1 MTKIEKFY
9 QTATDSE
16 WETMAALRKE
26 TGKDPAK
33 ISSFKAQYGFTP
45 DSIRPYELMH
55 FHELEKQR
63 QAAQDLEKLKERN
76 AALQCQ
82 IESLRKR
89 WVTLPPCRMME
100 GERIKASFYATKES
114 LERFDRAADRVSE
127 KYGYKKYLAAA
138 FILEELLTRF
148 TDE

>member
-16 WETMAALRKE
+16 WETMATLRKE
-26 TGKDPAK
+26 AGKDPAK

-63 QAAQDLEKLKERN
+63 QAAQDMQKLKERN
-76 AALQCQ
+76 AALQSQ
-82 IESLRKR
+82 IEFLRKQ
-89 WVTLPPCRMME
+89 WVTLPSCRMME
-100 GERIKASFYATKES
+100 GERVKATFYATKES

-148 TDE
+148 TDA